1 MAKNLLIVESP
12 AKAKTITKYLGGDF
26 VVASSYGHIR
36 DLPKN
41 NKAIDIANNFAPS
54 YEVSKEK
61 EKVVAELKKLKK
73 AANEVYLA
81 TDEDREGEAISWHLC
96 EVLGLDPA
104 TTKRVT
110 YSEITETAIKKAIAN
125 PRLINM
131 NLVNAQQ
138 ARRVLDRIVG
148 FEISPI
154 LWRKVRPNLSAG
166 RVQSVA
172 VRIIVERE
180 REIQQFNAKMYY
192 KVSAVFDEKDI
203 EGKPMKVKAESAK
216 DLTSEGEAKS
226 VVDSFVDAN
235 FSIAKIEKKAGK
247 KTPVAPFTTSTLQQ
261 EASKKMGFSVGKT
274 MQVAQRLYEAGH
286 ITYMRTDSVNLSDQ
300 ALNDAKNAV
309 EKFYGNDYHKLRKY
323 ASKIANAQEAHEAI
337 RPSNFENTGI
347 DGDNDETRLYD
358 LIWKR
363 AIASQMSDAQIENT
377 IVTIGNDKNETDLT
391 ARQEV
396 VVFEGFLKAY
406 MVEKDEDDEEGGG
419 GYLPPM
425 KEGQGM
431 ALNNLTATQKY
442 TKHPARYNEAGLVK
456 KLEELGIGRP
466 STYAPTIS
474 TIQNREY
481 VLKDYRDGKKLDFQ
495 VFKLENNK
503 VNLLTESMMTG
514 AEKAKLF
521 PTDIGMLV
529 TDFLKI
535 HFEKVIDYKF
545 TANMEEDFD
554 QISHGKIEWQKML
567 EGFYTPFHQEVENTL
582 ETAERVSGERSL
594 GTHPVSGEPMIARM
608 GRFGPMVQ
616 IGVTDEAQPEK
627 KPQYARLRKDQSIET
642 ITMEL
647 ALDLFKLPRT
657 LGEFEEQVVKVN
669 VGRFGPYV
677 QLGSAFV
684 SLKKED
690 DVMEIDLETCIQRI
704 IDKRESDAKKLI
716 LNFPEEGIQVL
727 EGRWGPFIKQ
737 GKENYRIPKTE
748 VAENLTLEKVLAII
762 ENDAS
767 APKAKGKFTKTTKFT
782 KSAKT
787 TKTAKTTKKTT
798 KK

>member
-1 MAKNLLIVESP
+1 MPKNLLIVESP
-12 AKAKTITKYLGGDF
+12 AKAKTITKYLGDKF
-26 VVASSYGHIR
+26 IVASSYGHIR

-41 NKAIDIANNFAPS
+41 NKAIDIENSFAPS

-73 AANEVYLA
+73 EVAEVYLA

-96 EVLGLDPA
+96 EVLKLDPK

-110 YSEITETAIKKAIAN
+110 YSEITESAIKKAIAN
-125 PRLINM
+125 PRTINM

-172 VRIIVERE
+172 VRLIVERE

-192 KVSAVFDEKDI
+192 KLSALFDEKDI

-216 DLTSEGEAKS
+216 DISTEKEAKS
-226 VVDSFVDAN
+226 LVESFVDAK
-235 FSIAKIEKKAGK
+235 FSISKIEKKAGK

-261 EASKKMGFSVGKT
+261 EASKKMGFSVAKT
-274 MQVAQRLYEAGH
+274 MQVAQRLYESGH

-300 ALNDAKNAV
+300 ALNDAQKAV
-309 EKFYGNDYHKLRKY
+309 NKFYGKDYHKLRKY

-337 RPSNFENTGI
+337 RPSNFENMNI
-347 DGDNDETRLYD
+347 SGDNDETRLYD

-363 AIASQMSDAQIENT
+363 AIASQMSDAEIENT
-377 IVTIGNDKNETDLT
+377 IVTISNDKNPTDLT

-396 VVFEGFLKAY
+396 VVFDGFLKAY
-406 MVEKDEDDEEGGG
+406 MVEKDEDDEETGGG
-419 GYLPPM
+419 FLPPM
-425 KEGQGM
+425 KEGQDM
-431 ALNNLTATQKY
+431 HLNSLTATQKY
-442 TKHPARYNEAGLVK
+442 SKHPARYNEASLVK

-481 VLKDYRDGKKLDFQ
+481 VIKDYRDGKKLEFQ
-495 VFKLENNK
+495 VYKLEKNK
-503 VNLLTESMMTG
+503 VSLLTESMISG

-529 TDFLKI
+529 TDFLKQY
-535 HFEKVIDYKF
+535 FEKVIDYKF

-554 QISHGKIEWQKML
+554 EISNGKIEWQDML
-567 EGFYTPFHQEVENTL
+567 RDFYTPFHTEVENTL

-594 GTHPVSGEPMIARM
+594 GNHPDTNEPMIARM

-616 IGVTDEAQPEK
+616 IGVTDENNPDF
-627 KPQYARLRKDQSIET
+627 KPRYARLRKDQSIET
-642 ITMEL
+642 IDLEQ
-647 ALDLFKLPRT
+647 ALELFKLPRT
-657 LGEFEEQVVKVN
+657 LGEFENKVVKVN
-669 VGRFGPYV
+669 VGRFGPYI
-677 QLGSAFV
+677 QLGSSFV
-684 SLKKED
+684 SLKKDD
-690 DVMEIDLETCIQRI
+690 DVMSIDLDTAIERI
-704 IDKRESDAKKLI
+704 IEKRESDAKKLI
-716 LNFPEEGIQVL
+716 LDFPEEGIQVL
-727 EGRWGPFIKQ
+727 QGRWGPFIK
-737 GKENYRIPKTE
+737 KDRENYKIPKTE
-748 VAENLTLEKVLAII
+748 DAEKLTLEKVLEII
-762 ENDAS
+762 KND
-767 APKAKGKFTKTTKFT
+767 
-782 KSAKT
+782 SAKPKT
-787 TKTAKTTKKTT
+787 AGRFAKKTAKTTKK
-798 KK
+798 K

>member
-1 MAKNLLIVESP
+1 MPKNLLIVESP

-41 NKAIDIANNFAPS
+41 NKAIDIEKGFLPV

-73 AANEVYLA
+73 DVREVYLA

-96 EVLGLDPA
+96 EVLNLDPK

-110 YSEITETAIKKAIAN
+110 YSEITETAIKKAVAN
-125 PRLINM
+125 PRTINM

-172 VRIIVERE
+172 VRLIVERE
-180 REIQQFNAKMYY
+180 REIQQFQAKMYY
-192 KVSAVFDEKDI
+192 KVAALFDEKDI
-203 EGKPMKVKAESAK
+203 EGKPVKVKAESSKELSSDA
-216 DLTSEGEAKS
+216 EAKKI
-226 VVDSFVDAN
+226 VESFVGAH
-235 FSIAKIEKKAGK
+235 FSISKIEKKAGK
-247 KTPVAPFTTSTLQQ
+247 KSPVAPFTTSTLQQ
-261 EASKKMGFSVGKT
+261 EASKKMGYSVAKT

-286 ITYMRTDSVNLSDQ
+286 ITYMRTDSVNLSDT
-300 ALNDAKNAV
+300 AINDAQKAV
-309 EKFYGNDYHKLRKY
+309 EKFYGKDYHKMRKY
-323 ASKIANAQEAHEAI
+323 SSKIANAQEAHEAI
-337 RPSNFENTGI
+337 RPTSFSKTNIE
-347 DGDNDETRLYD
+347 GDNDETRLYD

-363 AIASQMSDAQIENT
+363 AIASQMSDAAIENT
-377 IVTIGNDKNETDLT
+377 IVTIANDKNTTDLT

-396 VVFEGFLKAY
+396 VTFDGFLKAY
-406 MVEKDEDDEEGGG
+406 MVEKDEDDEETGGG
-419 GYLPPM
+419 FLPPM
-425 KEGQGM
+425 KEGQTM
-431 ALNNLTATQKY
+431 SLNQLTATQKY
-442 TKHPARYNEAGLVK
+442 SKHPARYNEASLVK

-481 VLKDYRDGKKLDFQ
+481 VIKDYRDGKKLDYQ
-495 VFKLENNK
+495 VYKLEKGK
-503 VNLLTESMMTG
+503 VSLATESMITG

-529 TDFLKI
+529 TDFLKQY
-535 HFEKVIDYKF
+535 FVKVIDYKF
-545 TANMEEDFD
+545 TATMEEDFD
-554 QISHGKIEWQKML
+554 EISNGKIQWQKML
-567 EGFYTPFHQEVENTL
+567 ENFYKPFHEEVETTL

-594 GTHPVSGEPMIARM
+594 GNHPDSKEPMIARM

-616 IGVTDEAQPEK
+616 IGVTDENNPDY
-627 KPQYARLRKDQSIET
+627 KPRYARLRKDQSIET
-642 ITMEL
+642 ITMEQ
-647 ALDLFKLPRT
+647 ALELFKLPRI
-657 LGEFEEQVVKVN
+657 LGEFEGKELKVN

-677 QLGSAFV
+677 QQGTTFT

-690 DVMEIDLETCIQRI
+690 DVMSIDLETAIQRI
-704 IDKRESDAKKLI
+704 VDKREADAKKLI
-716 LNFPEEGIQVL
+716 LDYPEEGIQVL
-727 EGRWGPFIKQ
+727 QGRWGPFIKQ
-737 GKENYRIPKTE
+737 GKENYRIPKGEDAAQLSLDTI
-748 VAENLTLEKVLAII
+748 LGII
-762 ENDAS
+762 KGEAKAS
-767 APKAKGKFTKTTKFT
+767 T
-782 KSAKT
+782 AKT
-787 TKTAKTTKKTT
+787 PKKTAKTTAKKTAKSTKKTT
-798 KK
+798 KKK

>member
-1 MAKNLLIVESP
+1 MPKNLLIVESP

-26 VVASSYGHIR
+26 IVASSYGHIR

-41 NKAIDIANNFAPS
+41 NKAIDIENGFVPS

-73 AANEVYLA
+73 GVNEVYLA

-96 EVLGLDPA
+96 EVLNLDPK

-110 YSEITETAIKKAIAN
+110 YSEITESAIKKAIAN

-180 REIQQFNAKMYY
+180 REIQQFQAKMYY
-192 KVSAVFDEKDI
+192 KVSALFNEKDI
-203 EGKPMKVKAESAK
+203 EGKQVKVKAESSK
-216 DLTSEGEAKS
+216 DLATDAEAKK
-226 VVDSFVDAN
+226 VTESFVGAN

-247 KTPVAPFTTSTLQQ
+247 KSPVAPFTTSTLQQ
-261 EASKKMGFSVGKT
+261 EASKKMGYSVAKT

-286 ITYMRTDSVNLSDQ
+286 ITYMRTDSVNLSDT
-300 ALNDAKNAV
+300 AINDAQKAV
-309 EKFYGNDYHKLRKY
+309 ENFYGKDYHKMRKY
-323 ASKIANAQEAHEAI
+323 TSKIANAQEAHEAI
-337 RPSNFENTGI
+337 RPTSFATSSIEA
-347 DGDNDETRLYD
+347 DSDEVRLYD

-363 AIASQMSDAQIENT
+363 AIASQMSDAAIENT
-377 IVTIGNDKNETDLT
+377 IVTIGNNKNEIDLI

-396 VVFEGFLKAY
+396 VTFEGFLKAY
-406 MVEKDEDDEEGGG
+406 MVEKDEDDEENSGGF
-419 GYLPPM
+419 LPPM
-425 KEGQGM
+425 NEGQAM
-431 ALNNLTATQKY
+431 ELNQLTSTQKF
-442 TKHPARYNEAGLVK
+442 TKHPARYNEASLVK

-495 VFKLENNK
+495 VYKLEKDK
-503 VNLLTESMMTG
+503 VSLVTESMITG

-554 QISHGKIEWQKML
+554 EISNGKIEWQKML
-567 EGFYTPFHQEVENTL
+567 ERFYKPFHEEVTITL

-594 GTHPVSGEPMIARM
+594 GNHPDSKEPMIARM

-616 IGVTDEAQPEK
+616 IGVTDENNPDY
-627 KPQYARLRKDQSIET
+627 KPRYARLRKDQSIET
-642 ITMEL
+642 ITMEQ
-647 ALDLFKLPRT
+647 ALELFKLPRIV
-657 LGEFEEQVVKVN
+657 GEFEGKELKVN
-669 VGRFGPYV
+669 VGRFGPYI
-677 QLGSAFV
+677 QQGTTFT

-690 DVMEIDLETCIQRI
+690 DVMSIDLETTIQRI
-704 IDKRESDAKKLI
+704 LDKRESDAKKLI
-716 LNFPEEGIQVL
+716 LDFPEDGIQVL
-727 EGRWGPFIKQ
+727 QGRWGPFIKQ
-737 GKENYRIPKTE
+737 GKENYRIPKGE
-748 VAENLTLEKVLAII
+748 DAEKLTLDTILEII
-762 ENDAS
+762 
-767 APKAKGKFTKTTKFT
+767 KGESKTSTTKSPKKT
-782 KSAKT
+782 AKAT
-787 TKTAKTTKKTT
+787 AKKTVKKTAKTTKK
-798 KK
+798 K

>member
-1 MAKNLLIVESP
+1 MPKNLLIVESP

-26 VVASSYGHIR
+26 IVASSYGHIR

-41 NKAIDIANNFAPS
+41 NKAIDIENGFIPS

-73 AANEVYLA
+73 EVKEVYLA

-96 EVLGLDPA
+96 EVLNLDPL

-110 YSEITETAIKKAIAN
+110 YSEITESAIKKAIAN
-125 PRLINM
+125 PRFINM

-172 VRIIVERE
+172 VRLIVERE
-180 REIQQFNAKMYY
+180 REIQQFQAKMYY
-192 KVSAVFDEKDI
+192 KVAALFDEKDI
-203 EGKPMKVKAESAK
+203 EGKPVKVKAESAK
-216 DLTSEGEAKS
+216 DLASESEAKN
-226 VVDSFVDAN
+226 VVESFVDAT
-235 FSIAKIEKKAGK
+235 FSISKIEKKAGK
-247 KTPVAPFTTSTLQQ
+247 KSPVAPFTTSTLQQ
-261 EASKKMGFSVGKT
+261 EASKKMGYSVAKT

-286 ITYMRTDSVNLSDQ
+286 ITYMRTDSVNLSDT
-300 ALNDAKNAV
+300 AINDAQKAV
-309 EKFYGNDYHKLRKY
+309 EKIYGKDYHKMRKY

-337 RPSNFENTGI
+337 RPTDFSMSNI
-347 DGDNDETRLYD
+347 SADSDETRLYD

-363 AIASQMSDAQIENT
+363 AIASQMSDAAIENT
-377 IVTIGNDKNETDLT
+377 IVTIGNDQNQIDLT

-396 VVFEGFLKAY
+396 VTFEGFLKAY
-406 MVEKDEDDEEGGG
+406 MVEKDEDDEENTG

-425 KEGQGM
+425 KEGQAM
-431 ALNNLTATQKY
+431 QLNNLTATQKY
-442 TKHPARYNEAGLVK
+442 SKHPARYNEASLVK

-495 VFKLENNK
+495 VYKLEKNK
-503 VNLLTESMMTG
+503 VKLETESMITG

-545 TANMEEDFD
+545 TANMEESFD
-554 QISHGKIEWQKML
+554 EISNGKIEWQKML
-567 EGFYTPFHQEVENTL
+567 GNFYKPFHEEVEITL

-594 GTHPVSGEPMIARM
+594 GSHPDSKEPMIARM
-608 GRFGPMVQ
+608 GRFGPMIQ
-616 IGVTDEAQPEK
+616 IGVTDEN
-627 KPQYARLRKDQSIET
+627 KPDFKPRYARLRKDQSIET
-642 ITMEL
+642 ITLDE
-647 ALDLFKLPRT
+647 ALELFKLPRIV
-657 LGEFEEQVVKVN
+657 GEFEGKELKVN

-677 QLGSAFV
+677 QQGTTFT

-690 DVMEIDLETCIQRI
+690 DPMSIDLETAILRI
-704 IDKRESDAKKLI
+704 VDKRESDAKKLI
-716 LNFPEEGIQVL
+716 LDFPEEGIQVL
-727 EGRWGPFIKQ
+727 QGRWGPFIKQ
-737 GKENYRIPKTE
+737 GKENYRIPKGEDAAQLSLDTI
-748 VAENLTLEKVLAII
+748 LGII
-762 ENDAS
+762 KGEAKTS
-767 APKAKGKFTKTTKFT
+767 TTKAPKKTAKATAKKTAKATKTTK
-782 KSAKT
+782 KS
-787 TKTAKTTKKTT
+787 TKK
-798 KK
+798 

>member
-1 MAKNLLIVESP
+1 MPKNLLIVESP

-26 VVASSYGHIR
+26 IVASSYGHIR

-41 NKAIDIANNFAPS
+41 NRAIDIENGFVPS

-73 AANEVYLA
+73 EVKEVYLA

-96 EVLGLDPA
+96 EVLKLDPK

-110 YSEITETAIKKAIAN
+110 YSEITESAIKKAIAS
-125 PRLINM
+125 PRNINM

-172 VRIIVERE
+172 VRLIVERE
-180 REIQQFNAKMYY
+180 REIQQFQAKMYY
-192 KVSAVFDEKDI
+192 KVAALFDEKDI
-203 EGKPMKVKAESAK
+203 EGKPVKVKAESSK
-216 DLTSEGEAKS
+216 DLSSDAEAKK
-226 VVDSFVDAN
+226 VTESFVGAK
-235 FSIAKIEKKAGK
+235 FSISKIEKKAGK
-247 KTPVAPFTTSTLQQ
+247 KSPVAPFTTSTLQQ
-261 EASKKMGFSVGKT
+261 EASKKMGYSVAKT

-286 ITYMRTDSVNLSDQ
+286 ITYMRTDSVNLSDT
-300 ALNDAKNAV
+300 AIADAQKAI
-309 EKFYGNDYHKLRKY
+309 EKFYGKDYHKMRKY
-323 ASKIANAQEAHEAI
+323 TSKIANAQEAHEAI
-337 RPSNFENTGI
+337 RPTSFAKNNI
-347 DGDNDETRLYD
+347 DADSDEIKLYD

-363 AIASQMSDAQIENT
+363 AIASQMSDAAIENT
-377 IVTIGNDKNETDLT
+377 IVTIGNDKNQIDLT
-391 ARQEV
+391 AKQEV
-396 VVFEGFLKAY
+396 VTFEGFLKAY
-406 MVEKDEDDEEGGG
+406 MIEKDEDDEENSGGF
-419 GYLPPM
+419 LPPM
-425 KEGQGM
+425 KEGQAM
-431 ALNNLTATQKY
+431 MLNNLTATQKF
-442 TKHPARYNEAGLVK
+442 TKHPARYNEASLVK

-495 VFKLENNK
+495 VYKLEKDK
-503 VNLLTESMMTG
+503 VSLVTESMITG

-554 QISHGKIEWQKML
+554 EISNGKIEWQKML
-567 EGFYTPFHQEVENTL
+567 ERFYKPFHEEVETTL

-594 GTHPVSGEPMIARM
+594 GNHPDSKEPMIARM

-616 IGVTDEAQPEK
+616 IGVTDENNPDY
-627 KPQYARLRKDQSIET
+627 KPRYARLRKDQSIET
-642 ITMEL
+642 ITMEQ
-647 ALDLFKLPRT
+647 ALDLFKLPRI
-657 LGEFEEQVVKVN
+657 LGEFEGKELKVN

-677 QLGSAFV
+677 QQGSTFT

-690 DVMEIDLETCIQRI
+690 DVMSIDLETAIQRI

-716 LNFPEEGIQVL
+716 LDFTEEGIQVL
-727 EGRWGPFIKQ
+727 QGRWGPFIKQ
-737 GKENYRIPKTE
+737 GKENYRIPKGVE
-748 VAENLTLEKVLAII
+748 AEKLTLEVIQKIIKGEFKTEAIKTSKKT
-762 ENDAS
+762 A
-767 APKAKGKFTKTTKFT
+767 KATAKKT
-782 KSAKT
+782 AK
-787 TKTAKTTKKTT
+787 KTAKTTKK
-798 KK
+798 K

>member
-1 MAKNLLIVESP
+1 MPKNLLIVESP
-12 AKAKTITKYLGGDF
+12 AKAKTITKYLGGEF
-26 VVASSYGHIR
+26 IVASSYGHIR

-41 NKAIDIANNFAPS
+41 NKAIDIENGFVPS

-73 AANEVYLA
+73 DVKEVYLA

-96 EVLGLDPA
+96 EVLNLDPK

-110 YSEITETAIKKAIAN
+110 YSEITESAIKKAIAN

-172 VRIIVERE
+172 VRLIVERE
-180 REIQQFNAKMYY
+180 RDIQQFQAKMYY
-192 KVSAVFDEKDI
+192 KVAALFDEKDI
-203 EGKPMKVKAESAK
+203 EGKPVKVKAESSK
-216 DLTSEGEAKS
+216 DLSTEAEAKK
-226 VVDSFVDAN
+226 VTESFVGAN
-235 FSIAKIEKKAGK
+235 FSISKIEKKAGK
-247 KTPVAPFTTSTLQQ
+247 KSPVAPFTTSTLQQ
-261 EASKKMGFSVGKT
+261 EASKKMGYSVAKT

-286 ITYMRTDSVNLSDQ
+286 ITYMRTDSVNLSDT
-300 ALNDAKNAV
+300 AIHDAQKAV
-309 EKFYGNDYHKLRKY
+309 EKFYGKDYHKMRKY
-323 ASKIANAQEAHEAI
+323 TSKIANAQEAHEAI
-337 RPSNFENTGI
+337 RPTSFATSSI
-347 DGDNDETRLYD
+347 SADSDELKLYD

-363 AIASQMSDAQIENT
+363 AIASQMSDAAIENT
-377 IVTIGNDKNETDLT
+377 IVTIGNDQNQIDLT

-396 VVFEGFLKAY
+396 VTFEGFLKAY
-406 MVEKDEDDEEGGG
+406 MIEKDEDDEENSGGF
-419 GYLPPM
+419 LPPM
-425 KEGQGM
+425 KEGQSM
-431 ALNNLTATQKY
+431 QLNQLTATQKF
-442 TKHPARYNEAGLVK
+442 TKHPARYNEASLVK

-495 VFKLENNK
+495 VYKLEKNK
-503 VNLLTESMMTG
+503 VSLVTESMMTG

-554 QISHGKIEWQKML
+554 EISNGKIEWQKML
-567 EGFYTPFHQEVENTL
+567 ERFYKPFHEEVEITL

-594 GTHPVSGEPMIARM
+594 GNHPDTQEPMIARM

-616 IGVTDEAQPEK
+616 IGVTDENNPDY
-627 KPQYARLRKDQSIET
+627 KPRYARLRKDQSIET
-642 ITMEL
+642 INIEQ
-647 ALDLFKLPRT
+647 ALELFKLPRIV
-657 LGEFEEQVVKVN
+657 GEFEGKDLKVN
-669 VGRFGPYV
+669 VGRFGPYI
-677 QLGSAFV
+677 QQGTTFT

-690 DVMEIDLETCIQRI
+690 DIMSIDLETAIHRI
-704 IDKRESDAKKLI
+704 LDKRESDAKKLI
-716 LNFPEEGIQVL
+716 LDFPEEGIQVVQ
-727 EGRWGPFIKQ
+727 GRWGPFIKQ
-737 GKENYRIPKTE
+737 GKENYRIPKGE
-748 VAENLTLEKVLAII
+748 EAEQLTIEKVLAII
-762 ENDAS
+762 KGEAKS
-767 APKAKGKFTKTTKFT
+767 TPTKTPKKTAKATAKKTTK
-782 KSAKT
+782 KK
-787 TKTAKTTKKTT
+787 AKTTKK
-798 KK
+798 K

>member
-1 MAKNLLIVESP
+1 MPKNLLIVESP
-12 AKAKTITKYLGGDF
+12 AKAKTITKYLGGNF
-26 VVASSYGHIR
+26 IVASSYGHIR

-41 NKAIDIANNFAPS
+41 NRAIDIENGFVPS

-73 AANEVYLA
+73 EVKEVYLA

-96 EVLGLDPA
+96 EVLKLDPK

-110 YSEITETAIKKAIAN
+110 YSEITESAIKKAIAS
-125 PRLINM
+125 PRNINM

-172 VRIIVERE
+172 VRLIVERE
-180 REIQQFNAKMYY
+180 REIQQFQAKMYY
-192 KVSAVFDEKDI
+192 KVAALFDEKDI
-203 EGKPMKVKAESAK
+203 EGKPVKVKAESSK
-216 DLTSEGEAKS
+216 DLSSDAEAKK
-226 VVDSFVDAN
+226 VTESFVGAK
-235 FSIAKIEKKAGK
+235 FSISKIEKKAGK
-247 KTPVAPFTTSTLQQ
+247 KSPVAPFTTSTLQQ
-261 EASKKMGFSVGKT
+261 EASKKMGYSVAKT

-286 ITYMRTDSVNLSDQ
+286 ITYMRTDSVNLSDT
-300 ALNDAKNAV
+300 AIADAQKAI
-309 EKFYGNDYHKLRKY
+309 EKFYGKNYHKMRKY
-323 ASKIANAQEAHEAI
+323 TSKIANAQEAHEAI
-337 RPSNFENTGI
+337 RPTSFAKNNI
-347 DGDNDETRLYD
+347 DADSDEIKLYD

-363 AIASQMSDAQIENT
+363 AIASQMSDAAIENT
-377 IVTIGNDKNETDLT
+377 IVTIGNDKNQIDLT
-391 ARQEV
+391 AKQEV
-396 VVFEGFLKAY
+396 VTFEGFLKAY
-406 MVEKDEDDEEGGG
+406 MIEKDEDDEENSGGF
-419 GYLPPM
+419 LPPM
-425 KEGQGM
+425 KEGQAM
-431 ALNNLTATQKY
+431 MLNNLTATQKF
-442 TKHPARYNEAGLVK
+442 TKHPARYNEASLVK

-495 VFKLENNK
+495 VYKLEKDK
-503 VNLLTESMMTG
+503 VSLVTESMITG

-554 QISHGKIEWQKML
+554 EISNGKIEWQKML
-567 EGFYTPFHQEVENTL
+567 ERFYKPFHEEVETTL

-594 GTHPVSGEPMIARM
+594 GNHPDSKEPMIARM

-616 IGVTDEAQPEK
+616 IGVTDENNPDY
-627 KPQYARLRKDQSIET
+627 KPRYARLRKDQSIET
-642 ITMEL
+642 ITMEQ
-647 ALDLFKLPRT
+647 ALDLFKLPRI
-657 LGEFEEQVVKVN
+657 LGEFEGKELKVN

-677 QLGSAFV
+677 QQGSTFT

-690 DVMEIDLETCIQRI
+690 DVMSIDLETAIQRI
-704 IDKRESDAKKLI
+704 IYKRESDAKKLI
-716 LNFPEEGIQVL
+716 LDFTEEGIQVL
-727 EGRWGPFIKQ
+727 QGRWGPFIKQ
-737 GKENYRIPKTE
+737 GKENYRIPKGVE
-748 VAENLTLEKVLAII
+748 AEKLTLEVIQKIIKGEFKTEAIKTSKKT
-762 ENDAS
+762 A
-767 APKAKGKFTKTTKFT
+767 KATAKKT
-782 KSAKT
+782 AK
-787 TKTAKTTKKTT
+787 KTAKTTKK
-798 KK
+798 K